1 MAVIKPEDI
10 ASYVGQEIGVS
21 KWIEIDQ
28 SRIDTFA
35 DVTED
40 HQFIHLD
47 AERAAA
53 ETPFGGTIAHGFL
66 SLSLA
71 ARMAMD
77 VGFGIEGT
85 AMGINYG
92 FDKIRFLQP
101 VRSGKRIRGHFVLQE
116 ANERKPGQWLLK
128 QTLTVEIEGEDKPAL
143 IAQWLMMSVLG

>member
-101 VRSGKRIRGHFVLQE
+101 VRSGKRIRGRFVLQE

-128 QTLTVEIEGEDKPAL
+128 QSLTVEIEGEDKPAL